1 MMPVTPLSMSSS
13 PPPGPEK
20 PKYVC
25 WECHLIKKKCSKDLP
40 ACETCVK
47 RGVECSYM
55 VNTARLA
62 LSSVFQAV
70 RHAKDIHSLA
80 FTAVMDTYRA
90 PQNVRQG
97 VASYFK
103 SINPWFPVIDQGDF
117 EGRLE
122 SMFENPTAEA
132 CVLVLCM
139 SAIVADSPDVPKP
152 KKSPKSKSNGNGNE
166 GLGDNAYHSA
176 KATLT
181 LVQSKLQM
189 TRPLLQAELLIAMY
203 EFSNAMFQQAYMSLL
218 RCVQITKVLN
228 WHNGIFWNLDR
239 QPLDA
244 KELKLC
250 STLWWSIVHLD
261 CLLHLGHQD
270 HDQPSPM
277 LTAGLSL
284 HLMIPFPEAFDQNL
298 LARMPFLAG
307 GQNQGFWDANMG
319 QFDDMMVPEASS
331 AWSLS
336 TVLQHLANPGS
347 LPPPDNDFL
356 NCIINQTQKMLPL
369 RGRPSDHNAA
379 LGTNFIA
386 LMKLNQTRLLAGIGP
401 MVGPMVPQSM
411 DYTRA
416 AKAIESVV
424 KCAGE
429 QATLIAQNP
438 ERLAAGAVAP
448 CWAITMYHAS
458 LLLVSHG
465 NGGLGYMDWL
475 QRVEQLKSS
484 LDLISKR
491 WKIAGEYSSLVDR
504 AIRTRLG
511 R

>member
-1 MMPVTPLSMSSS
+1 M
-13 PPPGPEK
+13 
-20 PKYVC
+20 
-25 WECHLIKKKCSKDLP
+25 
-40 ACETCVK
+40 
-47 RGVECSYM
+47 
-55 VNTARLA
+55 
-62 LSSVFQAV
+62 SSVFKAV
-70 RHAKDIHSLA
+70 KIAKDIHSLA
-80 FTAVMDTYRA
+80 FTTVLDTHRD
-90 PQNVRQG
+90 PGHVREA

-103 SINPWFPVIDQGDF
+103 GINTWFPVIDQSVF
-117 EGRLE
+117 EGQLE
-122 SMFENPTAEA
+122 SMFENPTAEI

-139 SAIVADSPDVPKP
+139 SVIASSPDEPKP
-152 KKSPKSKSNGNGNE
+152 KPSPKSKSKRNANA

-189 TRPLLQAELLIAMY
+189 TRTMLQAELLIAMY

-218 RCVQITKVLN
+218 RCVQITKNLN
-228 WHNGIFWNLDR
+228 WHNGAFGASNG

-261 CLLHLGHQD
+261 CLLHFGQQD

-277 LTAGLSL
+277 LTAGLGL
-284 HLMIPFPEAFDQNL
+284 HPMIPFPEAFDRNL

-307 GQNQGFWDANMG
+307 GQNQGFLDANMG
-319 QFDDMMVPEASS
+319 HFDGLLVPEASS

-347 LPPPDNDFL
+347 LPAPDQVFL
-356 NCIINQTQKMLPL
+356 NCIISQTKKMLPI

-379 LGTNFIA
+379 LGTNFVTLI
-386 LMKLNQTRLLAGIGP
+386 KLSQPGLLAGLAP
-401 MVGPMVPQSM
+401 MVTASM
-411 DYTRA
+411 DYASAVKT
-416 AKAIESVV
+416 IQSVIN
-424 KCAGE
+424 CAGE
-429 QATLIAQNP
+429 QATLISQTP
-438 ERLAAGAVAP
+438 ERLAMGAVAP

-458 LLLVSHG
+458 LLLISHG
-465 NGGLGYMDWL
+465 NSGLGYMDWL